1 MLQYDVVKN
10 FEPVSLLADT
20 PMWIEQEVFAGKDL
34 KGFRREAGP
43 FTLVPL
49 PRRRSSLVFVVD
61 PGEVARLSP
70 LSDTVDKPHVGG
82 PRPRESCRRGVTL
95 PL

>member
-1 MLQYDVVKN
+1 MDTMNRCYPHLQN
-10 FEPVSLLADT
+10 
-20 PMWIEQEVFAGKDL
+20 
-34 KGFRREAGP
+34 RRANGVTQMHSRPHHDPSTEFHAEAGP